1 MGSNPGIGTSSLA
14 KLVATEMNAE
24 LINPDTILSATMTAT
39 SDSTIGD
46 DGIVETMTGFEK
58 GIFDTLIAGREL
70 DTSLFLEYYPK
81 LVSSNDAQYRGIV
94 LEGLPYNSAKITD
107 PADTSES
114 TEPVTSFPDLKV
126 LETCIA
132 MKPPHFKLVLVN
144 LIMPEDD
151 LCTRRAAQWIDPMTG
166 VLYCGAQVEYSKRRR
181 AEGWVDG
188 TPDTLYEEAWDE
200 EMRTWDFEVAEP
212 VKKAVGEFEEE
223 GGEIAEDEEEEEEDE
238 NDGDG
243 SEGKKR
249 KRTSEKDANGVRFDL
264 SNKKVWVI
272 LQNEVLGRLVKRPED
287 ATENLSVDFAG
298 FQRKKPSIEAL
309 KRKYFD
315 SMHTIN
321 LDARQHPDILLRN
334 AMNRLAALGF
344 SLLRKPVSTKKLEI
358 APGFFSGM
366 TQQDIYTYLMTL
378 DVEPGEPQR
387 EESSWG
393 HFCPVKFYEQNT
405 LVHTGFEIPVSYR
418 GCFYFL
424 SDEHS
429 YNQFVGNPDKYLE
442 IPPTLMGVNLCVLGG
457 PFTGKTA
464 QSKML
469 AQIYNLKYIS
479 ADEMLSEWDS
489 DPNQRELKKSN
500 KRYAEIVERCRT
512 GQSVAPETMIE
523 LILIALRNKT
533 PDLGGNSSGSRGKK
547 STGWI
552 IDGFPRTI
560 DEARAMV
567 SAGLS
572 PDYVVLLSNDI
583 NDERVRMRSKVQ
595 WADSKSG
602 LPWTGEKAMKKPT
615 TASLI
620 PHPPSKPLPPTVAAL
635 RSSVV
640 SRARS
645 STTKRTPPASSINA
659 RSTPKS
665 LKANP
670 AIRAISRQSGRN
682 KHSRGDLTGS
692 VSEIPT
698 RKPAVPVDDMPNLPV
713 VMFPYFDNLYNGF
726 KEELADIVKLL
737 ETKSKLMETGAEQSI
752 PTILAIIQSA
762 IDSFLPKAKEISEK
776 QLGELGFFEMGS
788 TKDFCPFALRQVNVL
803 RKGNPQYAVK
813 YLSQIYYLSNEE
825 AKYAFLME
833 PHNFADVRNLMN
845 PPPPRFFFLGPQG
858 AGKSVCMKSLE
869 HWGAPV
875 LRFEDYIYE
884 YAKTAEKSDQE
895 EIEYMMRENAGV
907 LSPIL
912 IEDIVSS
919 LFKREPYATKGFLLE
934 GFPRTKADA
943 EVVVKHNL
951 HIDAV
956 VVLRIDSEVAAKRI
970 MHEKKKDALASKREA
985 SAILAVNPN
994 DKRALESLTNA
1005 DLEIKRLQDHEADL
1019 FDDLVSSVDK
1029 GNMRVSDAVSS
1040 FENAWQVPIIEID
1053 CNKCL
1058 RPMIGSLKRQ
1068 CVPFFENRPSLL
1080 SNALKIEFRE
1090 AEMLLRLGVKSYSP
1104 FEKICPVSL
1113 KKNSSVLKRHS
1124 GSKPVLFRD
1133 HIYYLRTEEY
1143 RDEFVNNI
1151 QEYISQTPPQ
1161 PAVRPQ
1167 IAILGRPKCGKTTG
1181 AARISKEYDLVHLTI
1196 PTIINSIL
1204 QGNENI
1210 SLSKKIT
1217 QSLHA
1222 GECLPE
1228 DVILEA
1234 VLLVTS
1240 RAVCMARGWVLDGYP
1255 QTIHQAMQLEAFG
1268 VIPHVVF
1275 HLNLDETSMYQ
1286 RTDNEMRID
1295 IRSKT
1300 PHLNFAGVTR
1310 ERNEIHAQNVTL
1322 LKSMYKGTYENWIEI
1337 DGSKSKWYVKNE
1349 LVRYLEGA
1357 TKRRQ
1362 NYTDLKSKGMAA
1374 PVHDIGINIPM
1385 IEEHLS
1391 KFGQYCPVKMLDNG
1405 ELAFAPRGTDY
1416 TAEFDGQ
1423 FFKMSEKEYLA
1434 LFLQNPEKYAFGP
1447 ELPESLPERKSAS
1460 ALVFPKHLELQGY
1473 CPVTLA
1479 DGPSGFDSI
1488 VPGNLN
1494 YIVEYEERL
1503 FAFESEEKLGRFM
1516 KMPWAFANLELPKK
1530 LPPKIVQIPVGQLP
1544 IIGYL
1549 EQSVARS
1556 LTDAMTE
1563 VGKSR
1568 PKHPYK
1574 SLSASAS
1581 EYISY
1586 YLKSKNPRSKVWI
1599 QEKHSK
1605 NLERFLDRCALISEI
1620 STLAKGSSFMKCY
1633 SLRTASYSDDGTRMV
1648 PLRIMDVAGLVPRAS
1663 TGEGLG
1669 NQFLDDSG
1677 TADLL
1682 IHVVDASG
1690 TTDAAGKVG
1699 IGYDPINDINS
1710 YLIRMFI
1717 LPSIHYPFE

>member
-1 MGSNPGIGTSSLA
+1 MFFHY
-14 KLVATEMNAE
+14 VQ
-24 LINPDTILSATMTAT
+24 
-39 SDSTIGD
+39 
-46 DGIVETMTGFEK
+46 
-58 GIFDTLIAGREL
+58 IFDTLIAGREL
-70 DTSLFLEYYPK
+70 NTSLFLEYYPK

-94 LEGLPYNSAKITD
+94 LEGLPYNSVKILD

-114 TEPVTSFPDLKV
+114 TEPVTPFPDLKV

-151 LCTRRAAQWIDPMTG
+151 LCTRRAGQWIDPMTG

-249 KRTSEKDANGVRFDL
+249 KKTSEKDANGVRFDL

-287 ATENLSVDFAG
+287 VTENLSVDFAG
-298 FQRKKPSIEAL
+298 FQGKKPSIEKL

-572 PDYVVLLSNDI
+572 PDYVVLLSNG
-583 NDERVRMRSKVQ
+583 N
-595 WADSKSG
+595 
-602 LPWTGEKAMKKPT
+602 
-615 TASLI
+615 
-620 PHPPSKPLPPTVAAL
+620 
-635 RSSVV
+635 
-640 SRARS
+640 
-645 STTKRTPPASSINA
+645 
-659 RSTPKS
+659 
-665 LKANP
+665 
-670 AIRAISRQSGRN
+670 
-682 KHSRGDLTGS
+682 

-726 KEELADIVKLL
+726 KEELSDIVKLL

-869 HWGAPV
+869 HWGAPI

-985 SAILAVNPN
+985 SAILTVNPN

-1090 AEMLLRLGVKSYSP
+1090 AEMLLRLGIKSYSR

-1133 HIYYLRTEEY
+1133 HIYYLRTEEF

-1204 QGNENI
+1204 QGSENI

-1255 QTIHQAMQLEAFG
+1255 QTIHQAKQLEAFG

-1275 HLNLDETSMYQ
+1275 HLNLDEISMYQ
-1286 RTDNEMRID
+1286 RTDNDMRID

-1310 ERNEIHAQNVTL
+1310 ERNEIHAQNATL

-1362 NYTDLKSKGMAA
+1362 NYTDLKSK
-1374 PVHDIGINIPM
+1374 
-1385 IEEHLS
+1385 
-1391 KFGQYCPVKMLDNG
+1391 VKMLDNG
-1405 ELAFAPRGTDY
+1405 ELVFAPRGTDY

-1447 ELPESLPERKSAS
+1447 ELPESLPERKSVS

-1488 VPGNLN
+1488 IPGNLN

-1516 KMPWAFANLELPKK
+1516 KTPWAFANLELPKK

-1563 VGKSR
+1563 VSKSR

-1581 EYISY
+1581 EYIGY

-1620 STLAKGSSFMKCY
+1620 STLAKGSSLPDF
-1633 SLRTASYSDDGTRMV
+1633 SYIEPENRQS
-1648 PLRIMDVAGLVPRAS
+1648 GLDEKMR
-1663 TGEGLG
+1663 
-1669 NQFLDDSG
+1669 QFFSMQQSG
-1677 TADLL
+1677 C
-1682 IHVVDASG
+1682 
-1690 TTDAAGKVG
+1690 
-1699 IGYDPINDINS
+1699 
-1710 YLIRMFI
+1710 
-1717 LPSIHYPFE
+1717 